1 MRRRWRLLVDGPA
14 PGPWNMGVDEA
25 LLASALRDGP
35 PTLRFYTWEGAWL
48 SLGYGQR
55 GEAARLA
62 ACARAGV
69 GVVRRPTGGRAVL
82 HGGDLTYA
90 LAAPASLLPADL
102 RACYGLV
109 AEALLAGLRALGAE
123 AERIPGAGQ
132 GPGHGD
138 FDCFARPAPD
148 ELCARGRKL
157 VGSAQRRTRGGVLQH
172 GSIRV
177 FPDAEEVRAAAGLA
191 RGAATS
197 LRELGVHHS
206 LETVRDRLVEAFEVA
221 LGARFEGRELT
232 PREREWATRRQRLRA
247 EDAEFASQA
256 LSWASSRVPPA
267 GR

>member
-1 MRRRWRLLVDGPA
+1 
-14 PGPWNMGVDEA
+14 MGVDEA
-25 LLASALRDGP
+25 LLASVLRGGP

-55 GEAARLA
+55 SGAARRA

-90 LAAPASLLPADL
+90 LAAPAALLPAEL

-123 AERIPGAGQ
+123 AERVPALAPA
-132 GPGHGD
+132 PGHGA

-157 VGSAQRRTRGGVLQH
+157 VGSAQRRTRGGILQH

-177 FPDAEEVRAAAGLA
+177 LPDAAEARAAAGLA

-197 LRELGVHHS
+197 LWELGIRHS
-206 LETVRDRLVEAFEVA
+206 LETVRGCLVEAFQAA
-221 LGARFEGRELT
+221 LGARFQGRELAA
-232 PREREWATRRQRLRA
+232 REREWAARRQSLHA
-247 EDAEFASQA
+247 EDPEFAPHG
-256 LSWASSRVPPA
+256 LPWASSRVPLA